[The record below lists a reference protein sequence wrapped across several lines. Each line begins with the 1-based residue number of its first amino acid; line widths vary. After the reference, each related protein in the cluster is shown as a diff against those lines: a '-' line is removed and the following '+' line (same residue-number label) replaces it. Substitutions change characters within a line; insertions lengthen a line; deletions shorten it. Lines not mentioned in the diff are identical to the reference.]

1 MKNRDKTEGQLS
13 VPLSLGDFYCAICIE
28 GQGQIIYLSLSRLVK
43 MTRDRDRDR
52 YIYIYIYLSL
62 TGTGT
67 DEGVVKTPP
76 HICNPVPVKE

>member
-13 VPLSLGDFYCAICIE
+13 VPIVPRDFYCALCIE

-52 YIYIYIYLSL
+52 YIYNIYICPLQVQ
-62 TGTGT
+62 
-67 DEGVVKTPP
+67 EQMRGVVKTPP